1 MTSPSPSLPR
11 VPVIVCAK
19 NEARAI
25 TYTVE
30 ALLRGRAFARDRFD
44 LEIGV
49 VLDDTTDESERVL
62 RGYDGVVV
70 ARSSGGKVEAQRT
83 GLATMR
89 ARAGE
94 REPWAVFC
102 DADVIPSDDALLA
115 LSSLLAE
122 RPEVRVATCP
132 LEPVAPRRHGPLARA
147 LHTYNRRRGF
157 SSSRTWFNGKL
168 FAIRDWCVPTPGELA
183 ERASKLP
190 HDPFY
195 DYEAGI
201 VIDDIFLSRAIVA
214 GYGPGA
220 IAETREGVVRYRAPE
235 TWRGMNRYYKR
246 MRRELERLDRLLPET
261 ADVHRT
267 HGRRRQDLLEEAP
280 LHERLHHAIFAGAL
294 LSCRAAYVA
303 ERAWVRHV
311 TRAPRA
317 WWRPIEETK
326 AW

>member
-1 MTSPSPSLPR
+1 MTIPSRAVPR
-11 VPVIVCAK
+11 IPVIVCAK

-25 TYTVE
+25 AHTVE
-30 ALLRGRAFARDRFD
+30 ALLRGRDAARGRFD
-44 LEIGV
+44 LEIAV

-62 RGYDGVVV
+62 RGYEVVV
-70 ARSSGGKVEAQRT
+70 ARSTGGKVEAQRT

-89 ARAGE
+89 ARTCT

-115 LSSLLAE
+115 LCLLLE
-122 RPEVRVATCP
+122 DRQEVRVATCP
-132 LEPVAPRRHGPLARA
+132 LAPVAPRRRGPLALA

-168 FAIRDWCVPTPGELA
+168 FAIREWCVPTPGELA
-183 ERASKLP
+183 ERASKLG

-214 GYGPGA
+214 AHGPGA
-220 IAETREGVVRYRAPE
+220 IAETSRGVVRYRAPE

-246 MRRELERLDRLLPET
+246 MRRELERLDRLVPET
-261 ADVHRT
+261 SSVHRS
-267 HGRRRQDLLEEAP
+267 HGSRRQDLLEEAP
-280 LHERLHHAIFAGAL
+280 LRERIHHAIFAGAL

-311 TRAPRA
+311 SRSPRA